1 MRVTLAL
8 RRLGQEDLGQPGLCS
23 EVQVSLSYM
32 VRLLSLTTTIIM
44 IIKTKFSFLVSLQLE
59 DKRDDTE
66 DDKNNFNIQGD
77 K

>member
-1 MRVTLAL
+1 
-8 RRLGQEDLGQPGLCS
+8 
-23 EVQVSLSYM
+23 VSLSYI